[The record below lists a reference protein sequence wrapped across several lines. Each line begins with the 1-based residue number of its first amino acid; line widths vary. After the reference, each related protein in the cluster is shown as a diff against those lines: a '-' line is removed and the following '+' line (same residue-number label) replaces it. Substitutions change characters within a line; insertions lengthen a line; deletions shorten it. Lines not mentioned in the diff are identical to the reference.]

1 MREELLG
8 VKTRLTS
15 APILTLPEGAEGF
28 VIYCDASKIGLGE
41 VLMQVDKAIAY
52 ALRQLKDDYMSLLVI
67 QIYQVYEFIY
77 I

>member
-1 MREELLG
+1 M
-8 VKTRLTS
+8 TS